1 MNHDLY
7 MVAAWDFLVAAWQDT
22 STSDGLQGGDK
33 TGQEGSA
40 AVKESRHEGDGGDV
54 LARRRE

>member
-40 AVKESRHEGDGGDV
+40 AVKESRHEGDGSDV
-54 LARRRE
+54 LA